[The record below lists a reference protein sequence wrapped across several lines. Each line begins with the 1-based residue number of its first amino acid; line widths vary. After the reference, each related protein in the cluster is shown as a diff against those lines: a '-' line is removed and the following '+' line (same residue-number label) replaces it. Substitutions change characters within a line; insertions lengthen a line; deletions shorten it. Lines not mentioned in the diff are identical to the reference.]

1 MAAPQARCTQK
12 ARGAKASRECTL
24 AADGPCGCS
33 MSDRQ
38 NHTLGYSK
46 QMRPKAVHYMPVTSL
61 HSRVPFSIIA
71 LLPQREGTDLG
82 PLRGLTGM
90 TFGFTKVRKIVLRYE
105 PIQIVNLLT
114 GCHQATEG
122 C

>member
-1 MAAPQARCTQK
+1 MAAPQARCTLK

-71 LLPQREGTDLG
+71 LLPQREGTDL
-82 PLRGLTGM
+82 RCE
-90 TFGFTKVRKIVLRYE
+90 V
-105 PIQIVNLLT
+105 
-114 GCHQATEG
+114 
-122 C
+122 